1 MMHTLDVYQNVA
13 VWLTLVLLVL
23 NCSCHHQRA
32 AAAASCS
39 YDSSNHHASMS
50 ATQKRRF
57 GMDRLFSLRDRNERL
72 VAARLN
78 RDDGDYSYSHRIV
91 HLKNPDD
98 GEPVL
103 ISLEGQE
110 ETDATPHETQT
121 FHFASALKRL
131 FTRPTQSVWPS
142 HHSAPSL
149 SKVPSSIVK
158 HDMSKTT
165 VQESVEGT
173 TTTDTNTST
182 HDSLEPFSF
191 NPTQLEDTFVNQTR
205 TSSIDARRQ
214 VLPPALALPSC
225 LFSSIRNKL
234 ISLLQNPNLSKW
246 TFNAFQLGLAIYL
259 LDAVAK
265 AAKEVLDE
273 MSSDS
278 SSSPHVFNPEQVEQI
293 IASLDPNDTQA
304 RGDGTL
310 LLEQTSTW
318 HALASTLLASGMPLR
333 SSSSSNNNSKE
344 TSNSVERIL
353 LSLTKSEAN
362 ILQQCLWIPSKKDS
376 FSTIAGLQSIKQSL
390 LDLVWTIKSPKLLHH
405 QDNPYSHLVEKPP
418 GILLYGPPG
427 CGKTMLVKAL
437 AASTHIPCLV
447 VTPSVLLRKY
457 VGETN
462 LQVRA
467 LFSLAQKL
475 SPCVLCI
482 DELDGLFRER
492 SSTEHDVSRD
502 LKTEFLQWWDG
513 IASNGHILIVGAT
526 NRPFEVDSAVLRRMP
541 QSYFVGLPNYQAR
554 KVLLSNMLESIPT
567 SSDVRLHPLAAETE
581 GYTPSDLTQVVR
593 MAITTGPVREARF
606 SLKYRPL
613 SMKDIAHAKSIV
625 SPTPLTPGYR
635 QALSEYAQQRNSAT
649 THPLYQGNDN
659 NDSHN
664 INPWDCFFHA
674 GEVHALDDSHFT
686 LSQRNDMN
694 DSQAADDSSLDED
707 YSYEDD
713 DDDDEES
720 ENDL

>member
-1 MMHTLDVYQNVA
+1 
-13 VWLTLVLLVL
+13 
-23 NCSCHHQRA
+23 
-32 AAAASCS
+32 
-39 YDSSNHHASMS
+39 
-50 ATQKRRF
+50 
-57 GMDRLFSLRDRNERL
+57 
-72 VAARLN
+72 
-78 RDDGDYSYSHRIV
+78 
-91 HLKNPDD
+91 
-98 GEPVL
+98 
-103 ISLEGQE
+103 
-110 ETDATPHETQT
+110 
-121 FHFASALKRL
+121 
-131 FTRPTQSVWPS
+131 
-142 HHSAPSL
+142 
-149 SKVPSSIVK
+149 
-158 HDMSKTT
+158 
-165 VQESVEGT
+165 
-173 TTTDTNTST
+173 
-182 HDSLEPFSF
+182 
-191 NPTQLEDTFVNQTR
+191 
-205 TSSIDARRQ
+205 
-214 VLPPALALPSC
+214 
-225 LFSSIRNKL
+225 
-234 ISLLQNPNLSKW
+234 
-246 TFNAFQLGLAIYL
+246 
-259 LDAVAK
+259 
-265 AAKEVLDE
+265 
-273 MSSDS
+273 
-278 SSSPHVFNPEQVEQI
+278 
-293 IASLDPNDTQA
+293 
-304 RGDGTL
+304 
-310 LLEQTSTW
+310 
-318 HALASTLLASGMPLR
+318 
-333 SSSSSNNNSKE
+333 
-344 TSNSVERIL
+344 
-353 LSLTKSEAN
+353 
-362 ILQQCLWIPSKKDS
+362 
-376 FSTIAGLQSIKQSL
+376 
-390 LDLVWTIKSPKLLHH
+390 
-405 QDNPYSHLVEKPP
+405 VEKPP

-567 SSDVRLHPLAAETE
+567 SSDVQLHPLAAETE

-613 SMKDIAHAKSIV
+613 SMKDIGHAKSIV

-649 THPLYQGNDN
+649 HPLYQGINDN
-659 NDSHN
+659 NDSQIN
-664 INPWDCFFHA
+664 NPWDCFFHA

-686 LSQRNDMN
+686 LSQRNDMD
-694 DSQAADDSSLDED
+694 DSQAADDSSLDEGD
-707 YSYEDD
+707 YSYDD
-713 DDDDEES
+713 DDDDDDDAES

>member
-1 MMHTLDVYQNVA
+1 MMHTWNVYQNVA

-57 GMDRLFSLRDRNERL
+57 GMDRLFSLRHRNERL

-78 RDDGDYSYSHRIV
+78 RDDGDYSCYSRRIV
-91 HLKNPDD
+91 HLKNP

-110 ETDATPHETQT
+110 ETSTTPHETQT

-142 HHSAPSL
+142 HHSAPRL
-149 SKVPSSIVK
+149 SKVPSSIV
-158 HDMSKTT
+158 HDMGKRT
-165 VQESVEGT
+165 VHEESVEGT

-310 LLEQTSTW
+310 LL
-318 HALASTLLASGMPLR
+318 
-333 SSSSSNNNSKE
+333 
-344 TSNSVERIL
+344 
-353 LSLTKSEAN
+353 N
-362 ILQQCLWIPSKKDS
+362 ID
-376 FSTIAGLQSIKQSL
+376 TG
-390 LDLVWTIKSPKLLHH
+390 
-405 QDNPYSHLVEKPP
+405 
-418 GILLYGPPG
+418 
-427 CGKTMLVKAL
+427 
-437 AASTHIPCLV
+437 
-447 VTPSVLLRKY
+447 
-457 VGETN
+457 
-462 LQVRA
+462 
-467 LFSLAQKL
+467 
-475 SPCVLCI
+475 
-482 DELDGLFRER
+482 
-492 SSTEHDVSRD
+492 
-502 LKTEFLQWWDG
+502 
-513 IASNGHILIVGAT
+513 
-526 NRPFEVDSAVLRRMP
+526 
-541 QSYFVGLPNYQAR
+541 
-554 KVLLSNMLESIPT
+554 
-567 SSDVRLHPLAAETE
+567 
-581 GYTPSDLTQVVR
+581 
-593 MAITTGPVREARF
+593 TTTC
-606 SLKYRPL
+606 
-613 SMKDIAHAKSIV
+613 M
-625 SPTPLTPGYR
+625 
-635 QALSEYAQQRNSAT
+635 
-649 THPLYQGNDN
+649 
-659 NDSHN
+659 
-664 INPWDCFFHA
+664 
-674 GEVHALDDSHFT
+674 
-686 LSQRNDMN
+686 
-694 DSQAADDSSLDED
+694 
-707 YSYEDD
+707 
-713 DDDDEES
+713 
-720 ENDL
+720 